1 MITADRIKELIAVTE
16 GITLVDDFA
25 IDKSCSLF
33 GRIAVDTGLEETGL
47 VWDVEISP
55 AYPFKAMGREPIQFF
70 NKSLLDYPHIMQ
82 GGNLCM
88 HPAEYENTESQFIHD
103 LEQLKEWVDKYY

>member
-82 GGNLCM
+82 VGNFCM
-88 HPAEYENTESQFIHD
+88 NT
-103 LEQLKEWVDKYY
+103 